1 MSARPRKKAPSVKSV
16 SAAILDGQYQR
27 RHLDRLWRAAPFVL
41 RITDWKGYPAPVLV
55 ISERGWEED
64 REHPF
69 VWEEATRPHTEPVFA
84 SKGVLQERGH
94 VSGETLTRIHP
105 VIRNLL
111 REVTD
116 DSGVPLELDQFLA
129 KAATP
134 FRGNLPLDDEAG
146 AKLALTFRLSERV
159 KDLDRVELIARRIA
173 RFTREEA
180 AYWLSRLVHFGK
192 TGNQWA
198 VTGLRI
204 VLAGEGSGPEVE
216 SELEALKT

>member
-1 MSARPRKKAPSVKSV
+1 MSVRPKKKAAAVKSV
-16 SAAILDGQYQR
+16 SAATLDAYYKR
-27 RHLDRLWRAAPFVL
+27 RHLDRLWHAAPFVL
-41 RITDWKGYPAPVLV
+41 RATEWKDYPAPVLV

-64 REHPF
+64 RQHPF
-69 VWEEATRPHTEPVFA
+69 VWEEAIRHSPEPVFA

-94 VSGETLTRIHP
+94 VWGEAFIRIHP
-105 VIRNLL
+105 LIRNLL
-111 REVTD
+111 RDITD

-146 AKLALTFRLSERV
+146 AKLALIFRLSERV
-159 KDLDRVELIARRIA
+159 KDLDRVELIARRVM

-204 VLAGEGSGPEVE
+204 VLAGEGSGPEIGT
-216 SELEALKT
+216 ELEALKM

>member
-1 MSARPRKKAPSVKSV
+1 MSARPRKKTTPGKSV
-16 SAAILDGQYQR
+16 SAATLDAHYQH
-27 RHLDRLWRAAPFVL
+27 RHLDRLWRTAPFVL
-41 RITDWKGYPAPVLV
+41 RITDWKDYPAPVLV

-69 VWEEATRPHTEPVFA
+69 VWEEATRPPAEPVFA
-84 SKGVLQERGH
+84 SKGMLQERGH
-94 VSGETLTRIHP
+94 VWGEALTRIHP
-105 VIRNLL
+105 IIRNLL

-116 DSGVPLELDQFLA
+116 DSGVPLELDQFLP
-129 KAATP
+129 KPATP

-146 AKLALTFRLSERV
+146 AKLALIFRLAERV
-159 KDLDRVELIARRIA
+159 KDIDRIELIARRIA
-173 RFTREEA
+173 RFSREEA

-204 VLAGEGSGPEVE
+204 VLAGDGSGPAVRT
-216 SELEALKT
+216 ELEALKI